1 MSGTLEN
8 TFHGQKVFSLVMG
21 SFSSSEMQYF
31 HKGGPLRLRIVTK
44 LPGSTKMLEEKN
56 FLFQQRYLGNQ
67 MTQVGTKLK
76 IFARTLMSAHLNNS
90 LLAGVQEKREKLG
103 ADLAHPLGLREGCR

>member
-31 HKGGPLRLRIVTK
+31 YKGGPLRLRIVTK

-76 IFARTLMSAHLNNS
+76 IFARTLMSAHFDQVTS
-90 LLAGVQEKREKLG
+90 SRTSGKEKNAWGRT
-103 ADLAHPLGLREGCR
+103 PLWRIK